1 MKLITRVMRY
11 VASAVVDFWTSTSSV
26 GRHYWVTKDGV
37 HQCAY
42 CQVTFAETRIRER
55 CPVFE

>member
-1 MKLITRVMRY
+1 MKWTTRFMRY
-11 VASAVVDFWTSTSSV
+11 MASAVVNFWTSTSAV
-26 GRHYWVTKDGV
+26 GRHYWVTKDNV

-42 CQVTFAETRIRER
+42 CQVPFAETRTRER